1 MNKTVIT
8 ATTKMPLTEL
18 LHWLE
23 QLEATVSGPQKEA
36 VQQYIIDL
44 KTKIQR
50 IINVGLGYLH
60 LDRQTMTLSGGE
72 KQRIKLA
79 AALQSQ
85 LTGIIYIFD
94 EPTMGLHPKDTAE
107 LLMF

>member
-1 MNKTVIT
+1 MKKRKIKEISSYFDEQVCPDCHGEKLNSLSRQITVNKTVIT

-50 IINVGLGYLH
+50 F
-60 LDRQTMTLSGGE
+60 
-72 KQRIKLA
+72 RIFA
-79 AALQSQ
+79 FRSSNNDF
-85 LTGIIYIFD
+85 IWR
-94 EPTMGLHPKDTAE
+94 
-107 LLMF
+107 

>member
-44 KTKIQR
+44 KTKFKE
-50 IINVGLGYLH
+50 
-60 LDRQTMTLSGGE
+60 S
-72 KQRIKLA
+72 
-79 AALQSQ
+79 
-85 LTGIIYIFD
+85 
-94 EPTMGLHPKDTAE
+94 
-107 LLMF
+107 LMLV

>member
-1 MNKTVIT
+1 M
-8 ATTKMPLTEL
+8 
-18 LHWLE
+18 
-23 QLEATVSGPQKEA
+23 
-36 VQQYIIDL
+36 
-44 KTKIQR
+44 
-50 IINVGLGYLH
+50 H

-94 EPTMGLHPKDTAE
+94 EPTMGLHPKDTAGIINVLKE
-107 LLMF
+107 LQDREYGDCN